1 MVDFGGRRS
10 GFEDDDNYYGRQNI
24 LRESPI
30 TLESK
35 NRLNRRHQVLVWVN
49 Y

>member
-10 GFEDDDNYYGRQNI
+10 GFEEDDNYYYGRKNI

-30 TLESK
+30 TI
-35 NRLNRRHQVLVWVN
+35 
-49 Y
+49 

>member
-35 NRLNRRHQVLVWVN
+35 KRAQQKTPSFGLG
-49 Y
+49 